1 MSKLHIGGTMRV
13 NGWEVLNAVPAPYV
27 DHIGNAIDLSRFA
40 DGSFS
45 EVYASHVLEH
55 FDFIGDILTA
65 LREWHRIL
73 QPGGILYVSVPD
85 MDILS
90 KLYLNKDGLTASERF
105 LVMRMMF
112 GAHSDA
118 FDYHLVGLNEESLG
132 EYLRQSG
139 FVLYQRIDEFCIFND
154 TSSMRFKGELI
165 SLNIV
170 AIKS

>member
-1 MSKLHIGGTMRV
+1 MSKLHIGGTARV
-13 NGWEVLNAVPAPYV
+13 EGWEILNAVQAPYV
-27 DHIGNAIDLSRFA
+27 DHVGNANDLSRFA

-55 FDFIGDILTA
+55 FDFTGDILTA
-65 LREWHRIL
+65 LREWNRIL
-73 QPGGILYVSVPD
+73 QLGGILYVSVPD
-85 MDILS
+85 MDVLS
-90 KLYLNKDGLTASERF
+90 KLFLNKVDLTVSERF

-118 FDYHLVGLNEESLG
+118 FDYHLIGLNEAFLG

-139 FVLYQRIDEFCIFND
+139 FGLYRKIDEFCIFND

-165 SLNIV
+165 SLNVV
-170 AIKS
+170 AIKP